1 MTSRP
6 WLPLV
11 LASAILIAPAVG
23 QAQVTIEWVDAA
35 GNPIAEVHQFA
46 TARLRVVNSNYIC
59 WGYQMVRVSSD
70 LRGDEGGYSLFESP
84 SCSGIFS
91 TSFPVV
97 ATASTA
103 PPQRYDGT
111 LEVTELV
118 GPPFQRD
125 TLRAVLQPCYPE
137 PASCVGDTVPVVG
150 STVRLTDSA
159 WNDSDL
165 LGFHLYVE
173 VEDHSPSFSPE
184 VTVTTPAGDVEV
196 VALGAG
202 AQPGTHRG
210 TLDVAFAAAVPNDG
224 ILQVQE
230 GEVVTASH
238 PDPLGLSSATDT
250 AIAGGARIDVLDRQG
265 APVSFV
271 LADGDLRLRV
281 HYPVRNVDP
290 GVAEVVVLNVNTR
303 DPWGYFA
310 DSETPALYETGP
322 DTGVF
327 AAELPTQSNSFPQQ
341 GDWRLQVRG
350 FHPYYTQ
357 NDRIELQIYLTPYSS
372 TLEVRGSQLRLID
385 ATGADLEHFLRGDA
399 VHVRV
404 ESETQNYSPD
414 TADTMQVLVRA
425 TLNGDYESVQLQET
439 GPDTATFEGAITTAA
454 ALYAWVGDGL
464 AQVNQDEP
472 LRGEHETVFGT
483 ATDEATA
490 GDGNPAT
497 LPPVAADDAATTDDG
512 TAVAIDVLSNDSD
525 PEGRA
530 LQIVAF
536 TQGTHGSVSGG
547 GLGPLTYTPSAS
559 FTGTDTFTYRL
570 RDADGDED
578 DATVTVTV
586 QLVNQPPDAVDD
598 SYEVDEDVALW
609 FEPLTNDVDPENE
622 GLVIQWAT
630 DGAHGTVQAG
640 PDSPWA
646 AYRPSVNFN
655 GSDSFV
661 YRIADPFG
669 AYDVATVH
677 VTVRPVP
684 DPPSVRSDSVTTDED
699 VPVLIDVLANDSDPD
714 GDALT
719 ITAVGTAAGTTPLGQ
734 ATIENGH
741 VRFVPDANKKGT
753 AWLNYTASDPSG
765 LSASNLVIVTIR
777 SVPDAPVANPDV
789 ASTNEE
795 AAVTT
800 AVLANDT
807 DGDGEALTLA
817 AVGQGTHGSVTIDG
831 AQRAVYTPAVDF
843 FGTDTFTYTAADP
856 TGRTATGTVTVTVT
870 NLAEA
875 PDARDDAASTDEDT
889 AVTIAALANDVDAD
903 GDTLTITTATQG
915 AHGGVTFAAGSLT
928 YTPAANYHGADSF
941 TYTVDDGTGRTD
953 TANVN
958 VTVGDVNDAPE
969 ATDDSAS
976 TAEDTAVAI
985 AALANDSDADGG
997 TLAITAVTQGSKGA
1011 VTFTSGALTYTP
1023 AANANGSDS
1032 FSYTIGDGQ
1041 GGSDSAAVT
1050 VTITAVNDAPVAM
1063 ADSASTA
1070 EDTAVTI
1077 AASANDND
1085 ADGDALAIT
1094 AVTAGARGTVTFAG
1108 GTLTYTP
1115 AANANGADS
1124 FTYTIADGQGG
1135 SGTATVSVT
1144 ISAVNDSPLAAADTT
1159 GTAEDTAVTI
1169 DALPNDSDVDGD
1181 PLAITAVTQGSRGTV
1196 TFTAGGITYTPALN
1210 ANGSD
1215 AFTYTIGD
1223 GQGGSATATVAVTI
1237 TAVNDAPDAIV
1248 DGAGTNE
1255 DAAVIIAVL
1264 GNDFDVDGEPVTL
1277 VAVTQGSRGT
1287 VAPNGNGTV
1296 TYTPSVNNFGA
1307 DAFTYTIRDAAG
1319 LTDTAT
1325 VAVSVAAVNDPPNA
1339 IDDSATLNEGSA
1351 VTIAVLSN
1359 DVDVDGSLTVTAV
1372 GAPAHG
1378 TATANANDSITYTPA
1393 AGYSGADSF
1402 TYTASD
1408 GSATDT
1414 AMVSVVVKDVIG
1426 NVAVLGTHGIW
1437 LRSGV
1442 DVLSGDVI
1450 VNAAGAAPF
1459 LTGSVEL
1466 TIGGSATTA
1475 AGWDVEGNRIA
1486 VDSGAAVG
1494 SDVYSNQLTNNG
1506 TISGAR
1512 YSPLALPVFDALPAF
1527 YTAAPGVADVA
1538 VANNGTRTLA
1548 PGAYRDLIVGRKG
1561 TVTFT
1566 GGIYHFRSLSIDREA
1581 KLLFAAAGEVRVQ
1594 GKVSTG
1600 ITTTIGPAAGSG
1612 LTAAS
1617 IVFYVGGIN
1626 GTGGGVNETPAAVL
1640 LGATNTVTA
1649 NLYAPNGTL
1658 WLGDNGVATGTLIAR
1673 DVRIGIN
1680 SQVSL
1685 SSAW

>member
-1 MTSRP
+1 
-6 WLPLV
+6 
-11 LASAILIAPAVG
+11 
-23 QAQVTIEWVDAA
+23 
-35 GNPIAEVHQFA
+35 
-46 TARLRVVNSNYIC
+46 
-59 WGYQMVRVSSD
+59 
-70 LRGDEGGYSLFESP
+70 
-84 SCSGIFS
+84 
-91 TSFPVV
+91 
-97 ATASTA
+97 
-103 PPQRYDGT
+103 
-111 LEVTELV
+111 
-118 GPPFQRD
+118 
-125 TLRAVLQPCYPE
+125 
-137 PASCVGDTVPVVG
+137 
-150 STVRLTDSA
+150 
-159 WNDSDL
+159 
-165 LGFHLYVE
+165 
-173 VEDHSPSFSPE
+173 
-184 VTVTTPAGDVEV
+184 
-196 VALGAG
+196 
-202 AQPGTHRG
+202 
-210 TLDVAFAAAVPNDG
+210 
-224 ILQVQE
+224 
-230 GEVVTASH
+230 
-238 PDPLGLSSATDT
+238 
-250 AIAGGARIDVLDRQG
+250 
-265 APVSFV
+265 
-271 LADGDLRLRV
+271 
-281 HYPVRNVDP
+281 
-290 GVAEVVVLNVNTR
+290 
-303 DPWGYFA
+303 
-310 DSETPALYETGP
+310 
-322 DTGVF
+322 
-327 AAELPTQSNSFPQQ
+327 
-341 GDWRLQVRG
+341 VRG

-464 AQVNQDEP
+464 AQVDQDEP
-472 LRGEHETVFGT
+472 LRGEHDTVFGT

-578 DATVTVTV
+578 DATATVTV

-765 LSASNLVIVTIR
+765 LSASNLAIVTIR

-817 AVGQGTHGSVTIDG
+817 AVGQGAHGSVTIDG

-889 AVTIAALANDVDAD
+889 AVTVAALANDVDAD
-903 GDTLTITTATQG
+903 GDTLTITAATQG

-953 TANVN
+953 TATVN

-969 ATDDSAS
+969 RRT
-976 TAEDTAVAI
+976 TAPAPPK
-985 AALANDSDADGG
+985 
-997 TLAITAVTQGSKGA
+997 TLPSPSPPSPT
-1011 VTFTSGALTYTP
+1011 
-1023 AANANGSDS
+1023 
-1032 FSYTIGDGQ
+1032 
-1041 GGSDSAAVT
+1041 
-1050 VTITAVNDAPVAM
+1050 
-1063 ADSASTA
+1063 
-1070 EDTAVTI
+1070 
-1077 AASANDND
+1077 
-1085 ADGDALAIT
+1085 
-1094 AVTAGARGTVTFAG
+1094 
-1108 GTLTYTP
+1108 
-1115 AANANGADS
+1115 
-1124 FTYTIADGQGG
+1124 
-1135 SGTATVSVT
+1135 TATPTAARWRSPPSPKAARAPSRSPAVRSPT
-1144 ISAVNDSPLAAADTT
+1144 HRRPTPTAATPSAT
-1159 GTAEDTAVTI
+1159 
-1169 DALPNDSDVDGD
+1169 
-1181 PLAITAVTQGSRGTV
+1181 R
-1196 TFTAGGITYTPALN
+1196 
-1210 ANGSD
+1210 
-1215 AFTYTIGD
+1215 
-1223 GQGGSATATVAVTI
+1223 SATAKAAA
-1237 TAVNDAPDAIV
+1237 TAQRSRLPSPPSTMRRWPWRTAPARPRTPPSPSPPRPTTAMPMATPWRSRPSPR
-1248 DGAGTNE
+1248 GRTA
-1255 DAAVIIAVL
+1255 
-1264 GNDFDVDGEPVTL
+1264 PSP
-1277 VAVTQGSRGT
+1277 SRGARSPT
-1287 VAPNGNGTV
+1287 RRRPTPTAP
-1296 TYTPSVNNFGA
+1296 TPSP
-1307 DAFTYTIRDAAG
+1307 TPSP
-1319 LTDTAT
+1319 TAR
-1325 VAVSVAAVNDPPNA
+1325 A
-1339 IDDSATLNEGSA
+1339 
-1351 VTIAVLSN
+1351 
-1359 DVDVDGSLTVTAV
+1359 
-1372 GAPAHG
+1372 
-1378 TATANANDSITYTPA
+1378 
-1393 AGYSGADSF
+1393 
-1402 TYTASD
+1402 
-1408 GSATDT
+1408 
-1414 AMVSVVVKDVIG
+1414 
-1426 NVAVLGTHGIW
+1426 
-1437 LRSGV
+1437 
-1442 DVLSGDVI
+1442 
-1450 VNAAGAAPF
+1450 AAPPP
-1459 LTGSVEL
+1459 
-1466 TIGGSATTA
+1466 
-1475 AGWDVEGNRIA
+1475 RC
-1486 VDSGAAVG
+1486 
-1494 SDVYSNQLTNNG
+1494 
-1506 TISGAR
+1506 
-1512 YSPLALPVFDALPAF
+1512 P
-1527 YTAAPGVADVA
+1527 
-1538 VANNGTRTLA
+1538 
-1548 PGAYRDLIVGRKG
+1548 
-1561 TVTFT
+1561 
-1566 GGIYHFRSLSIDREA
+1566 
-1581 KLLFAAAGEVRVQ
+1581 
-1594 GKVSTG
+1594 
-1600 ITTTIGPAAGSG
+1600 
-1612 LTAAS
+1612 
-1617 IVFYVGGIN
+1617 
-1626 GTGGGVNETPAAVL
+1626 
-1640 LGATNTVTA
+1640 
-1649 NLYAPNGTL
+1649 
-1658 WLGDNGVATGTLIAR
+1658 
-1673 DVRIGIN
+1673 
-1680 SQVSL
+1680 
-1685 SSAW
+1685 